1 VTPNSLNLTFEDV
14 LPANQPTENMPQITV
29 SVFEFFGVPVSGR
42 SLNGVWIDFTVV
54 MLMWIYL
61 NNYSFWILKK
71 DFKIEKSH
79 RTIELLEELWQIDK
93 TGAESF
99 DEK

>member
-1 VTPNSLNLTFEDV
+1 
-14 LPANQPTENMPQITV
+14 
-29 SVFEFFGVPVSGR
+29 
-42 SLNGVWIDFTVV
+42 